1 MPSVYIKKIPLCAF
15 SKFEN
20 VSLEIVPKS
29 FKKTFKPTEIH
40 VSFQIPICNFNET
53 FSNSN

>member
-1 MPSVYIKKIPLCAF
+1 MCAF